1 MGQALADCVWPARAI
16 LGEGPL
22 WSSRDRAL
30 YWVDIRSPALHRY
43 APDDGARHSWPMP
56 QTLGWVIERRD
67 RSGFIAGFKAGF
79 AELDLDPPAIRPIG
93 DPEPHLPRNRR
104 NDAKADSKGRIWAGS
119 MDEDEQIDSGGL
131 WRLDPD
137 LSWSLMDVGYQV
149 ANGPA
154 FSPDGSILYHTDS
167 AKRVIYRFEL
177 DPTGNLHDRR
187 VHIQFEEAWGYPD
200 GMTTDAEGGLW
211 VAHWDGARVSRF
223 SPDGVLDRWIDL
235 PVSRPTSCA
244 FGGEDLDRLFITS
257 ASIGR
262 EDEALAGGLFEV
274 DPAARGL
281 PAEMFAG

>member
-1 MGQALADCVWPARAI
+1 MTP
-16 LGEGPL
+16 
-22 WSSRDRAL
+22 
-30 YWVDIRSPALHRY
+30 
-43 APDDGARHSWPMP
+43 
-56 QTLGWVIERRD
+56 
-67 RSGFIAGFKAGF
+67 
-79 AELDLDPPAIRPIG
+79 RP
-93 DPEPHLPRNRR
+93 N
-104 NDAKADSKGRIWAGS
+104 SKGRIWAGS
-119 MDEDEQIDSGGL
+119 MDEDEQIDLGGL